1 MGFGAGSAEAVTLAA
16 YRPGPPRDGLAR
28 GHATMR
34 KAAVRSEGGGS
45 ERCASMSSEPNLRV
59 SSRTH
64 SLPHAVLPFGGVRRW
79 LMANRVQPV
88 VRPEADEEHAA
99 PQAWWK
105 VMCLTGCLT
114 WLDVGERS
122 VIFRL
127 SGRDGRRAAA
137 TARMRR
143 AGGFIDQRPQQRTLG
158 LPITNAAYP
167 G

>member
-1 MGFGAGSAEAVTLAA
+1 M
-16 YRPGPPRDGLAR
+16 PRLG
-28 GHATMR
+28 
-34 KAAVRSEGGGS
+34 KAALTIKRGGW
-45 ERCASMSSEPNLRV
+45 ERCESMSSGPNVRV
-59 SSRTH
+59 SSGAH
-64 SLPHAVLPFGGVRRW
+64 SLPHAGLPFGGVRRW

-143 AGGFIDQRPQQRTLG
+143 AG
-158 LPITNAAYP
+158 
-167 G
+167 